1 MEGFWSGKGAP
12 SLVNWCEADYASTP
26 FVAELVNTVTSLA
39 MVLVAAWGWWTVRSA
54 PRRFRIGMLGLGAVG
69 AGSAAFH
76 GTLLRAAQA
85 ADELPMVGVGLL
97 CVWTLLQRAHPQGH
111 GRAQA
116 LSLAA
121 FAACFTLA
129 YATVPWA
136 FALFIGLY
144 AAMIGWVCVCTIQ
157 LTWWTPSSPPLRRA
171 ALGMIV
177 GYVGS
182 FAFFWLPEHVLLP
195 CDHPLQALHLHGFWH
210 LGGAVGTVSWWQW
223 ALLDRERAFEGEGAK
238 RTA

>member
-1 MEGFWSGKGAP
+1 
-12 SLVNWCEADYASTP
+12 
-26 FVAELVNTVTSLA
+26 
-39 MVLVAAWGWWTVRSA
+39 
-54 PRRFRIGMLGLGAVG
+54 
-69 AGSAAFH
+69 
-76 GTLLRAAQA
+76 
-85 ADELPMVGVGLL
+85 
-97 CVWTLLQRAHPQGH
+97 
-111 GRAQA
+111 
-116 LSLAA
+116 
-121 FAACFTLA
+121 
-129 YATVPWA
+129 VPWA

-144 AAMIGWVCVCTIQ
+144 AVMIGWVCVRTIQ